1 MKKVLCAMFAVVLL
15 IGLVACSKSPATT
28 PTVTTPTEAE
38 TTGNLTE
45 EPIETTSP
53 LVSYTIYIPNDN
65 ANGFVTDTVQ
75 TADISAESVLA
86 ELKKRNALPD
96 GVSINRFH
104 IENGMIAIDF
114 NQAFSDVV
122 CSMGI
127 SGELMI
133 VGSVVNTFLDAFQ
146 AEKVSFT
153 VDGEILE
160 SGHTIYDFPRS
171 FFSIEP

>member
-15 IGLVACSKSPATT
+15 IGLAACSKSPATT

-38 TTGNLTE
+38 TTGNFTE
-45 EPIETTSP
+45 EPTETTSP
-53 LVSYTIYIPNDN
+53 LLSYTIYIPNDN

-160 SGHTIYDFPRS
+160 SGHTIYDFPMS

>member
-1 MKKVLCAMFAVVLL
+1 MKKVLCAIFAVILL
-15 IGLVACSKSPATT
+15 IGLAACSKSPTTT
-28 PTVTTPTEAE
+28 PSVTTPTETE
-38 TTGNLTE
+38 TTGNFTE

-53 LVSYTIYIPNDN
+53 LVSYTMYIPNDN

-75 TADISAESVLA
+75 TDDISADSVLA

-96 GVSINRFH
+96 GVSIHSFYM
-104 IENGMIAIDF
+104 ENGLITIDF

-122 CSMGI
+122 CSMGT

-153 VDGEILE
+153 VDGEFLE
-160 SGHTIYDFPRS
+160 SGHTIYDFPMS